1 MAVAASD
8 KTLHLTVITPA
19 KAVFD
24 AAASSVV
31 APAFDGEVGVLP
43 GHAPMMALL
52 GTGEV
57 RITTVDGAKK
67 RLAVRGGFLQINK
80 NKVTL
85 LTPES
90 IAAED
95 VKKDALVAEAQKVEA
110 EVPAKPED
118 RPALEGR
125 KAWVRARQKIV
136 S

>member
-8 KTLHLTVITPA
+8 KSLHLTVITPA
-19 KAVFD
+19 RAVFD
-24 AAASSVV
+24 APAAAVV

-57 RITTVDGAKK
+57 RITTADGGRK
-67 RLAVRGGFLQINK
+67 RLAVRGGFLQVNK

-90 IAAED
+90 ITAED
-95 VKKDALVAEAQKVEA
+95 IKKDALAAEAQKA
-110 EVPAKPED
+110 ESEQPAKPEE
-118 RPALEGR
+118 RVALDAK
-125 KAWVRARQKIV
+125 KAWIRARQKIT

>member
-1 MAVAASD
+1 MAD
-8 KTLHLTVITPA
+8 NNLHLTVITPA

-24 AAASSVV
+24 AAAASVV

-57 RITTVDGAKK
+57 RITTLDGTKK

-85 LTPES
+85 LTPE
-90 IAAED
+90 AVTAED
-95 VKKDALVAEAQKVEA
+95 VKKDALAEEAQKLEG
-110 EVPAKPED
+110 EHPAKTDE
-118 RPALEGR
+118 REALDAR
-125 KAWVRARQKIV
+125 KQWVKAKQKIT